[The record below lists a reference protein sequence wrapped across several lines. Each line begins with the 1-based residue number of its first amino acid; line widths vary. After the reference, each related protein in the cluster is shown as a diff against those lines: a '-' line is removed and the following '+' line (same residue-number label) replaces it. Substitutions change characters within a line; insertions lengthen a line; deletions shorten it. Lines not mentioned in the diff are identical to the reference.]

1 MRDAPTRAPSAQPVP
16 GSPLSSL
23 TRFPTPRLRPPP
35 PLARKPLSE
44 ARVWL
49 SSLRGFG
56 AVRKVS
62 RPRALKRNW
71 RCRSLLTPAAKM
83 PGQVLLSF
91 PQGVCVCGTA
101 LTCPSGTSQ
110 YLSAWGDAPG
120 SGARVPA
127 QLEGPCQF
135 SVQTGRTR
143 LPRRRGGQR
152 ASPRGSLQLS
162 GCDFPSQH
170 QAASPRVTGHPS
182 QPGGWS
188 VGRA

>member
-1 MRDAPTRAPSAQPVP
+1 MPRGRTRGVRDAPTRAPSAHPVP

-91 PQGVCVCGTA
+91 PQGVCVCVWNGPD
-101 LTCPSGTSQ
+101 LPFRYQPVPERVGRRSGK
-110 YLSAWGDAPG
+110 WR
-120 SGARVPA
+120 SGPPHSWRVPA
-127 QLEGPCQF
+127 S
-135 SVQTGRTR
+135 SVCRPAGHDSQGGEAGSGH
-143 LPRRRGGQR
+143 LPAAHSSSR
-152 ASPRGSLQLS
+152 A
-162 GCDFPSQH
+162 
-170 QAASPRVTGHPS
+170 VTFHPS
-182 QPGGWS
+182 IRQQ
-188 VGRA
+188 ALE

>member
-1 MRDAPTRAPSAQPVP
+1 MPRGRTRGVRDAPTRAPSAHPVP

-120 SGARVPA
+120 SGARVPRTA
-127 QLEGPCQF
+127 GGSLP
-135 SVQTGRTR
+135 VQCADRQDTT
-143 LPRRRGGQR
+143 PKAERRAAGI
-152 ASPRGSLQLS
+152 SPRLTPALGL
-162 GCDFPSQH
+162 
-170 QAASPRVTGHPS
+170 
-182 QPGGWS
+182 
-188 VGRA
+188 